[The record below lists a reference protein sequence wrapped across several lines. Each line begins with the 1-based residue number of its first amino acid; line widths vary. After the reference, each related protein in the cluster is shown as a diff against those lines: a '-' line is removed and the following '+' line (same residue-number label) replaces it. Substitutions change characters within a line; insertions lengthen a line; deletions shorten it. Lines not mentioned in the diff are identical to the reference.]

1 MTGIEAVVLRVLADA
16 VRPRK
21 AQPMVT
27 PRKPFTYEGETQI
40 PGRHRFH
47 AEYCDIVQQRPELFV
62 AVDAA
67 NSDAAKILRGHEQR
81 NARHRGTRNTY
92 RAARPAPPRA
102 PSCTAPRTGS
112 SLRPPD
118 RGSSDLPSGGIVR
131 ARSPVR
137 A

>member
-92 RAARPAPPRA
+92 A
-102 PSCTAPRTGS
+102 
-112 SLRPPD
+112 
-118 RGSSDLPSGGIVR
+118 LPSGTTRPAAGTKLYGTKDWLLP
-131 ARSPVR
+131 ASTGSWEL
-137 A
+137 